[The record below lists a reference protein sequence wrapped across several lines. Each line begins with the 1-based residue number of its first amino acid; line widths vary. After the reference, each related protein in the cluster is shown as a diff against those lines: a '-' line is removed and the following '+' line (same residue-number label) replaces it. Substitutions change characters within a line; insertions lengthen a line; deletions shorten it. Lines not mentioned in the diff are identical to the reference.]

1 MGGPEG
7 GGLPEGV
14 FPSPAKRGAAKWGC
28 VGGGGYLLS
37 WLIPQLPATGRLVW
51 ESEDTTPGGPRVPGG
66 EPGFPLWMHQVCS
79 LSRRT
84 PLGQDHH
91 PLSPLHLF
99 YFCLFFPIAWT
110 VHAPG
115 NPFRSSPPA
124 GFFLYVVVGQD
135 QTGFVAE
142 SCLWF
147 CGVKCARASAEAP
160 IKTVKSLADSC
171 LPQVRQRGPCLHV
184 GLKKKGGGGEERR
197 GPNYLVTSMSRWRQ
211 LGNGPNELIAFGLGH
226 NEGRVAF
233 ESKRSGQAPFPPA
246 PTPYSHLPSP
256 AKPPPTPTTT
266 HGSPPPHSSIT
277 SRRSREARGALSA
290 LSRPSEAR

>member
-1 MGGPEG
+1 M
-7 GGLPEGV
+7 PEGV
-14 FPSPAKRGAAKWGC
+14 FPSPAERGAAKSGC
-28 VGGGGYLLS
+28 VRGDLLS

-51 ESEDTTPGGPRVPGG
+51 ESEDTTLGSPRVPGG
-66 EPGFPLWMHQVCS
+66 EPGFPPWMHQVCS

-84 PLGQDHH
+84 PLAETTTH
-91 PLSPLHLF
+91 SPPPSFLF
-99 YFCLFFPIAWT
+99 FLFFPIAWT

-124 GFFLYVVVGQD
+124 GFFVCVGGVGEQD
-135 QTGFVAE
+135 QTGFLAE

-147 CGVKCARASAEAP
+147 CRVKCGRAGAEAP

-184 GLKKKGGGGEERR
+184 GLKKKKKRGGGWKRR

-226 NEGRVAF
+226 NEGELHLKANAAAR
-233 ESKRSGQAPFPPA
+233 PLFPLPPLLIPTFPA
-246 PTPYSHLPSP
+246 RQI
-256 AKPPPTPTTT
+256 PPLAHNNPLL
-266 HGSPPPHSSIT
+266 PPPHSSIT
-277 SRRSREARGALSA
+277 SRRSREARRALSA
-290 LSRPSEAR
+290 LTRPFEAR